1 MNYFS
6 FKLKKT
12 FVFSAF
18 LVLLLLILIEV
29 AAILIEKVKARN
41 DIFQISPILLK
52 SNHMEMNMIKMSKII
67 IGRKNTKNL
76 LLSKKLT
83 HI

>member
-29 AAILIEKVKARN
+29 AAIIIEKVKARN
-41 DIFQISPILLK
+41 DVSQISPI
-52 SNHMEMNMIKMSKII
+52 IKKQSYGDEYEKDV
-67 IGRKNTKNL
+67 KNYNW
-76 LLSKKLT
+76 KKE
-83 HI
+83 